1 MRNGKAKEEGREKG
15 LNGRGKGGER
25 SHGRNVVREKP
36 RIDRIPESELNN
48 MSKLTRRRRGR
59 DRTKEGLKKGE
70 ESGEKESDE

>member
-1 MRNGKAKEEGREKG
+1 MRET
-15 LNGRGKGGER
+15 
-25 SHGRNVVREKP
+25 P

-70 ESGEKESDE
+70 ESGKKESDE